1 MSLHRHLR
9 PRCLRPPARTG
20 WRAVFVSAALLLCC
34 HPVWAQDQQATITP
48 NYKDA
53 DLAQIVEAVSAIT
66 GKNFIIDPRV
76 RAQVTMLSATPMTPS
91 AFYEAFLSILQ
102 VHGFVAV
109 PSGNVVK
116 IIPDANARQVP
127 ANDLPDRVSDT
138 SDEVVTQIVSVRNV
152 SASQLVPALRPL
164 LPQQA
169 HLVTPAGTN
178 MLIISDRASNVAR
191 IMKIVQRLDQSGDD
205 DIDIVTLQN
214 ASAGE
219 IVRVVNSLYTGTTQQ
234 ENAALGVKLVAD
246 DRTNSVLITG
256 EKAQRLR
263 LKTLVTH
270 LDTPLEA
277 GGDTTVRYLNYA
289 DAEAI
294 AGKLKEQIQG
304 LTQASAPTGGAA
316 PAGGGAQAAD
326 RSTTIWA
333 DPQTNALV
341 ITAPPKIMK
350 RIMTIVDKLDIR
362 RAQVQVEA
370 ILVEITSNKASELGI
385 NWAVD
390 GTGSG
395 GTVPIGTFSQA
406 VGGASIGDIASA
418 ILGRSSSTLP
428 GGSSTPALTIPSGLT
443 LGGGRFQDSGVN
455 FAVLLRALRNDGD
468 TNIIS
473 TPNILTLDNE
483 EAEIKVAQEVP
494 FVTGQFTNTNTS
506 TAQGT
511 VNPFQ
516 TIQREEVGTILKITP
531 QINEGDS
538 VILKIEQESSSLAQG
553 VAGAVDLITNKRTI
567 NTKVMVEDGG
577 IIVLGGLIDDQANE
591 QQSRVPLLGS
601 IPIIGELFRTR
612 SGSKTKRNLMVFIRP
627 TILRDGVQAAVE
639 TNAKYNVLR
648 NQQLARKRG
657 EVSLLPGER
666 QPTLPPIEELSRY
679 ADPTAGATKLAPN
692 TDESRSVPQTPDG
705 APAVPPPTDR
715 PAPDTS
721 SGEAPGAAAPEEPP
735 PLDLRTPR
743 PQPTP

>member
-1 MSLHRHLR
+1 ML
-9 PRCLRPPARTG
+9 T
-20 WRAVFVSAALLLCC
+20 SAALLLCC
-34 HPVWAQDQQATITP
+34 QAVLAQQDQQATITP

-76 RAQVTMLSATPMTPS
+76 RAQVTMLSATPMTPD

-138 SDEVVTQIVSVRNV
+138 SDEVVTQIVSVKNV

-191 IMKIVQRLDQSGDD
+191 IMRIIQRLDQAGDD

-219 IVRVVNSLYTGTTQQ
+219 IVRVVNSLYTGPNQQ
-234 ENAALGVKLVAD
+234 DGAARGVKLVAD

-294 AGKLKEQIQG
+294 AAKLKEQIQG
-304 LTQASAPTGGAA
+304 LTQAAAPGGASPA
-316 PAGGGAQAAD
+316 GAGGGAQAAD

-333 DPQTNALV
+333 DPQTNALI

-350 RIMTIVDKLDIR
+350 RIMSIVDKLDIR

-385 NWAVD
+385 NWAID
-390 GTGSG
+390 GTGSNNS
-395 GTVPIGTFSQA
+395 TVPIGTFNQA
-406 VGGASIGDIASA
+406 VGGASIGDITTA
-418 ILGRSSSTLP
+418 IIGRGDTSTS
-428 GGSSTPALTIPSGLT
+428 GTTGLTIPSGLT
-443 LGGGRFQDSGVN
+443 LGAGRFRDSGVN

-473 TPNILTLDNE
+473 TPNIVTLDNE

-494 FVTGQFTNTNTS
+494 FVTGQFTSTQTS
-506 TAQGT
+506 TANGV

-553 VAGAVDLITNKRTI
+553 VTGAVDLITNKRTI

-577 IIVLGGLIDDQANE
+577 IIVLGGLIDDQTNE
-591 QQSRVPLLGS
+591 QQSRVPILGS
-601 IPIIGELFRTR
+601 IPVVGELFKTR
-612 SGSKTKRNLMVFIRP
+612 SGNKSKRNLMVFIRP
-627 TILRDGVQAAVE
+627 TILRDGVQAAIE
-639 TNAKYNVLR
+639 TNAKYNVMR
-648 NQQLARKRG
+648 NQQLQRKRG
-657 EVSLLPGER
+657 QVTLLPGER
-666 QPTLPPIEELSRY
+666 QPTLPPIEELSKY
-679 ADPTAGATKLAPN
+679 ADPTAGFDKPEPG
-692 TDESRSVPQTPDG
+692 TDESRINPRQSED
-705 APAVPPPTDR
+705 AA
-715 PAPDTS
+715 
-721 SGEAPGAAAPEEPP
+721 AAAPQDAAPDAPSPTEPP
-735 PLDLRTPR
+735 IIDLRQR
-743 PQPTP
+743 PQATPQESP

>member
-1 MSLHRHLR
+1 MLM
-9 PRCLRPPARTG
+9 G
-20 WRAVFVSAALLLCC
+20 AALLLCC
-34 HPVWAQDQQATITP
+34 HPVFAQDQQPTITP

-76 RAQVTMLSATPMTPS
+76 RAQVTMLSATPMSPN

-109 PSGNVVK
+109 PAGNVVK

-127 ANDLPDRVSDT
+127 SNDLPDHINDK
-138 SDEVVTQIVSVRNV
+138 SDEVVTQIVSVKNI

-191 IMKIVQRLDQSGDD
+191 IMRIVQRLDQSGDD

-219 IVRVVNSLYTGTTQQ
+219 IVRVVNSLYTGATQQ

-263 LKTLVTH
+263 LKALVTH

-304 LTQASAPTGGAA
+304 ITQAAAPGGGAA
-316 PAGGGAQAAD
+316 PAGGGGGQSAD

-333 DPQTNALV
+333 DPQTNALI

-390 GTGSG
+390 GTGSN

-406 VGGASIGDIASA
+406 VGGASIGDIATA
-418 ILGRSSSTLP
+418 IIGRTPTDSTS
-428 GGSSTPALTIPSGLT
+428 GTTGITIPSGLSV
-443 LGGGRFQDSGVN
+443 GAGRFQDSGVN
-455 FAVLLRALRNDGD
+455 FAILLRALRNDGD

-473 TPNILTLDNE
+473 TPNIVTLDNE

-494 FVTGQFTNTNTS
+494 FVTGQFTNTNNNS
-506 TAQGT
+506 SNGT

-531 QINEGDS
+531 QINEGDA

-591 QQSRVPLLGS
+591 QQSRVPFLGS
-601 IPIIGELFRTR
+601 IPLIGELFKTR
-612 SGSKTKRNLMVFIRP
+612 SGSKSKRNLMVFIRP
-627 TILRDGVQAAVE
+627 TILRDGVQAAIE
-639 TNAKYNVLR
+639 TNAKYNVMR
-648 NQQLARKRG
+648 NQQLGRTRG
-657 EVSLLPGER
+657 KVTLLPGEH
-666 QPTLPPIEELSRY
+666 QPTLPPIEDLSRY
-679 ADPTAGATKLAPN
+679 ADPTAGSAKPAPN
-692 TDESRSVPQTPDG
+692 TDETRMAPTTPDN

-715 PAPDTS
+715 PPPDGS
-721 SGEAPGAAAPEEPP
+721 SGEPPGAAAPQEPP
-735 PLDLRTPR
+735 PLDLRK
-743 PQPTP
+743 PQPPPTP

>member
-1 MSLHRHLR
+1 MSSHRHHPHLIAR
-9 PRCLRPPARTG
+9 GSRRTG
-20 WRAVFVSAALLLCC
+20 WGAVLVGAMLLYCQTLS
-34 HPVWAQDQQATITP
+34 AQDQQATITP

-76 RAQVTMLSATPMTPS
+76 RAQVTMLSATPMSPS

-109 PSGNVVK
+109 PSGNVIK

-191 IMKIVQRLDQSGDD
+191 MMRIIQRLDQSGDD

-219 IVRVVNSLYTGTTQQ
+219 IVRVVNSLYTGANQQ
-234 ENAALGVKLVAD
+234 ENVALGVKLVAD

-304 LTQASAPTGGAA
+304 ITQAAAPQGGAA
-316 PAGGGAQAAD
+316 PAGGAAAAD

-350 RIMTIVDKLDIR
+350 RIMSIVDKLDIR

-390 GTGSG
+390 GTGSNNDA
-395 GTVPIGTFSQA
+395 VPIGTFSQA
-406 VGGASIGDIASA
+406 VGGASIGDIANA
-418 ILGRSSSTLP
+418 IIGLSDSGGTTGNLP
-428 GGSSTPALTIPSGLT
+428 LPSGLT
-443 LGGGRFQDSGVN
+443 LGAGRFQDTGVN
-455 FAVLLRALRNDGD
+455 FAILLRALRNDGD

-473 TPNILTLDNE
+473 TPNIVTLDNE

-494 FVTGQFTNTNTS
+494 FVTGQFTNTQTN

-531 QINEGDS
+531 QINEGDA

-577 IIVLGGLIDDQANE
+577 IIVLGGLIDDQVNE
-591 QQSRVPLLGS
+591 QQSRVPVLGS

-612 SGSKTKRNLMVFIRP
+612 SGSKAKRNLMVFIRP
-627 TILRDGVQAAVE
+627 TIIRDCVQAAIE
-639 TNAKYNVLR
+639 TNAKYNVMR

-657 EVSLLPGER
+657 KVTLLPGER
-666 QPTLPPIEELSRY
+666 QPTLPPIEDLSRY
-679 ADPTAGATKLAPN
+679 ADPTAGSSKPAPN
-692 TDESRSVPQTPDG
+692 TDESRMTPASPDN
-705 APAVPPPTDR
+705 APAFTSPVDR
-715 PAPDTS
+715 PPPDTS
-721 SGEAPGAAAPEEPP
+721 TGEAPGAAVPAEPP
-735 PLDLRTPR
+735 PLDLREQRTP
-743 PQPTP
+743 PAQ